1 MLHEPRQVQ
10 QLNAATD
17 VVASQVTAKAM
28 RDVAEPRCADP
39 THARGHQVEVL
50 ACGTFLKLDGLC
62 RSSG

>member
-39 THARGHQVEVL
+39 THAHGHQVEAL
-50 ACGTFLKLDGLC
+50 GPAELF
-62 RSSG
+62 